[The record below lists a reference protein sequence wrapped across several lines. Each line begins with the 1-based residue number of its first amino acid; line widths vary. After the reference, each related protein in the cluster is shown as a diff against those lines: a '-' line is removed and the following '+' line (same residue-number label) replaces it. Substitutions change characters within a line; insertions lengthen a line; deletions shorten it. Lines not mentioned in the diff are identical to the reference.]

1 MMSYLASDEE
11 LEGGDTGKA
20 EKAFWEARE
29 CLVAGDHEDVLRQFD
44 AIYLQEGRPVSVM
57 LAQLR
62 EVLKLQASMMEMKD
76 TEGGKAGGK
85 ARVKGEDS
93 V

>member
-11 LEGGDTGKA
+11 PEGGDTGKA
-20 EKAFWEARE
+20 ERAFWEARE
-29 CLVAGDHEDVLRQFD
+29 CLVAGGHEDVLRQFD

-57 LAQLR
+57 LGQLR
-62 EVLKLQASMMEMKD
+62 EVLRLQASMVEVKD
-76 TEGGKAGGK
+76 AEGGEVRGEV
-85 ARVKGEDS
+85 RVKGEES